1 MSRAASSDP
10 TTNTYRTAATTRPS
24 KIVGLLAIFALMCSA
39 CSDSGGATTAAG
51 APQPSAT
58 APATTVP
65 ETGSPGGGSTLQVN
79 EAPLTYVSLGPSSNF
94 FPGPATGMIFLYADM
109 LEERFG
115 VEVDHRD
122 HTIGGDDA
130 EALLERMRTNERL
143 RQDLSEAQAVTLM
156 FPIDHWVS
164 PMQTA
169 GGYQGKDPALCGGDD
184 NQQCLRDAAVTHKQ
198 HVDAILEE
206 LTLQCPPT
214 EVLIR
219 IADTYMIHTR
229 DKISAGTLD
238 FIIPYWR
245 DAQEYIEEA
254 AEGHGIPVAQ
264 VFDALMGPDGLDDP
278 QEKGLMLD
286 DQEHPNEAGARLMA
300 DLVDALGYD
309 LAG

>member
-1 MSRAASSDP
+1 MRRIAA
-10 TTNTYRTAATTRPS
+10 
-24 KIVGLLAIFALMCSA
+24 LLAAIAVLTASCGTVQTA
-39 CSDSGGATTAAG
+39 SGGETSTSTPPGDAGGTTTVAG
-51 APQPSAT
+51 APESTVA
-58 APATTVP
+58 APATTMP
-65 ETGSPGGGSTLQVN
+65 GTSSDGGGAALHVG
-79 EAPLTYVSLGPSSNF
+79 EAPLVYMSLGPSGNF
-94 FPGPATGMIFLYADM
+94 FPGPTTGMIFLYADM

-115 VEVDHRD
+115 VEVDHRN

-130 EALLERMRTNERL
+130 EALLERMRTNDRL
-143 RQDLSEAQAVTLM
+143 RQDLAEAHVVTLM
-156 FPIDHWVS
+156 FPIDYWVS

-184 NQQCLRDAAVTHKQ
+184 NQQCLRDALATHRQ
-198 HVDAILEE
+198 SVDAILEE
-206 LTLQCPPT
+206 LTLRCPPT

-254 AEGHGIPVAQ
+254 AAGHGIPVAH

>member
-1 MSRAASSDP
+1 MSTD
-10 TTNTYRTAATTRPS
+10 TNTHTNRTRTTVGLSR
-24 KIVGLLAIFALMCSA
+24 IVGLLAAIALTCVA
-39 CSDSGGATTAAG
+39 CGDSGAAPESTAA
-51 APQPSAT
+51 
-58 APATTVP
+58 APATTLP
-65 ETGSPGGGSTLQVN
+65 STGSAGGGSTLQVD
-79 EAPLTYVSLGPSSNF
+79 EAPLVYASLGPSSNF
-94 FPGPATGMIFLYADM
+94 FPGPTTGMIFLYADM

-115 VEVDHRD
+115 VEVDHRN

-130 EALLERMRTNERL
+130 EALLERMRTNDRL
-143 RQDLSEAQAVTLM
+143 RQDLAEAHVVTLM
-156 FPIDHWVS
+156 FPIDYWVS

-184 NQQCLRDAAVTHKQ
+184 NQQCLRDALTTHKQ

-254 AEGHGIPVAQ
+254 AADRGIPVAQ

-278 QEKGLMLD
+278 EEKGLMLD
-286 DQEHPNEAGARLMA
+286 DQEHPNEAGALLMA
-300 DLVDALGYD
+300 DLVGALGYD